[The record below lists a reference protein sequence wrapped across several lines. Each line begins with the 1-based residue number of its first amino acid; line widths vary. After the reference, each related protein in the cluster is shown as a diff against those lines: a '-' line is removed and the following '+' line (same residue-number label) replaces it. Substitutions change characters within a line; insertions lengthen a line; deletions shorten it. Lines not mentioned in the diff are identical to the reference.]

1 MQERNSNIKIM
12 KRILNKLFPIIP
24 LAVILGS
31 TMFSHSCA
39 NTQTPPSGGPKDTIP
54 PVIEEI
60 YPAIGQIN
68 AFEQDL
74 TIFRGIMRADYK
86 VRDEDAFVN
95 GYIQP
100 SA

>member
-1 MQERNSNIKIM
+1 MYTKVASPTGNPSTSSYYEMDAFAKMPFIVGDLKEAIQKFDRKQLTLLVSNT
-12 KRILNKLFPIIP
+12 
-24 LAVILGS
+24 A
-31 TMFSHSCA
+31 
-39 NTQTPPSGGPKDTIP
+39 
-54 PVIEEI
+54 
-60 YPAIGQIN
+60 AIGQIN

-100 SA
+100 AVPSGE